1 MNGFCRLLEM
11 YLEEGYFP
19 DVAYRLAWREW
30 QYMKREAQ
38 EFYYD
43 HPEGVNADEQE

>member
-11 YLEEGYFP
+11 YLQEGHTP
-19 DVAYRLAWREW
+19 DMAYRLAWQEW
-30 QYMKREAQ
+30 QYMKQDAR

-43 HPEGVNADEQE
+43 HPEGVQIDG